1 MTIEDVVWIPSYPK
15 SGNTWVHQVLK
26 VAAET
31 HGFPRNA
38 SMDAHELEKSAEEI
52 PEFPKVKVSRNGCA
66 VLKTHNQCD
75 ATGRAHP
82 SLERLRPVGSIYV
95 RRNPLD
101 VLLSYINFSRIQ
113 YFNRKGK
120 GEHYRKGLFR
130 TLLGMKDV
138 PDYQAWRGE
147 SLDSLPTKLLDHAL
161 DYFSESGML
170 IPTLSHFGS
179 WLDHNEVWQKA
190 QVDNKLLIYYEDC
203 IQNLEAFSVLGTMF
217 DFSDDEIRT
226 AVRTRNDIT
235 NTAREARSGKP
246 DNKIFYNK
254 MTSFYYVKYFS
265 MAAIS
270 RFMVRHGDKLES
282 LGYVNLPL
290 H

>member
-1 MTIEDVVWIPSYPK
+1 MKIEDVVWIPSYPK

-26 VAAET
+26 VAGET

-38 SMDAHELEKSAEEI
+38 SMDAHAIESSREEI
-52 PEFPKVKVSRNGCA
+52 HGFPRVKVTKNGCA
-66 VLKTHNQCD
+66 VLKTHNRYD
-75 ATGRAHP
+75 ATGRVHP
-82 SLERLRPVGSIYV
+82 SLERLRTVGSIYV

-113 YFNRKGK
+113 YFNRKGDGK
-120 GEHYRKGLFR
+120 RYQQELFR

-138 PDYQAWRGE
+138 PDHRAWRAK

-179 WLDHNEVWQKA
+179 WLDHNETWQEA
-190 QVDNKLLIYYEDC
+190 EIDNKLLIYYEDC
-203 IQNLEAFSVLGTMF
+203 IQNVEAFSVLGKVF
-217 DFSDDEIRT
+217 DFSDDEIKS
-226 AVRTRNDIT
+226 AVRTRNEIT
-235 NTAREARSGKP
+235 HAAREARSGKP

-254 MTSFYYVKYFS
+254 MTSFYYVSYFS
-265 MAAIS
+265 KAAIS
-270 RFMVRHGDKLES
+270 RFMERHGDKLKK
-282 LGYVNLPL
+282 LGYRDLPL
-290 H
+290 Q